1 MFGMGAP
8 ELALILVI
16 ALIIFGPSKLPQ
28 IGASLGKGLRDFKS
42 ALQAPDEAPARPAA
56 GRQLPKVAAGAV
68 PAGSIQ
74 AAADAVPAN
83 TGQVT
88 AGAISAGSAQA
99 AAGSIPANTSRATA
113 GTVPTNAETSQASA
127 DTDPKA
133 SPSA

>member
-42 ALQAPDEAPARPAA
+42 ALQEPDEAPARPAA

-74 AAADAVPAN
+74 AAASAVPA
-83 TGQVT
+83 
-88 AGAISAGSAQA
+88 A
-99 AAGSIPANTSRATA
+99 ADVMPANTSQATA

-127 DTDPKA
+127 DTAPET